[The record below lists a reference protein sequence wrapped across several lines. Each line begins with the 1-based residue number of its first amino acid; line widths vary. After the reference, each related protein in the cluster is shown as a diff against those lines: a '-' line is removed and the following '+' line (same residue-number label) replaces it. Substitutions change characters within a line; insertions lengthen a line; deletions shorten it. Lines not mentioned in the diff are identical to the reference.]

1 MEDEEITINIKK
13 IKELY
18 EAEFFIGEKILK
30 TGISRKETFVLFDKE
45 WLTKWKNIVC
55 YEKLK
60 DKYKNYEINELIS
73 KEIIDEV
80 RSIFIKN
87 NTKKKLEELGKMD
100 GSKLTRK
107 IGNKIFINEKSDFVP
122 IISHK
127 YAYFSCD
134 FKRQIT
140 VNSEISK
147 GIIYIHDLFP
157 EKNKEQKL
165 ILLYK
170 DTENNQEFAKAII
183 TLEPNIKIRNVVNEL
198 RKKKLMKF

>member
-1 MEDEEITINIKK
+1 MEDEEIKK

-18 EAEFFIGEKILK
+18 EAEFFMGEKILK

-60 DKYKNYEINELIS
+60 DKCKNYEKKIS

-80 RSIFIKN
+80 RSTFTQN

-100 GSKLTRK
+100 GSKLIRK